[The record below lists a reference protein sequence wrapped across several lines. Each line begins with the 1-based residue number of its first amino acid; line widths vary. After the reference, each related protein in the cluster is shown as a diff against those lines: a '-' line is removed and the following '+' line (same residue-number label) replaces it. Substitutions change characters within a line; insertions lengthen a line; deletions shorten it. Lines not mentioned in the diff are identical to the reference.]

1 MYSKNDYRYYLEN
14 QLMHSDDFLA
24 HYGVKGMKW
33 RKKKGSDIIS
43 RGINNGAN
51 ETISPGT
58 SRIARDI
65 GIGSTIAKG
74 VYRKADGDAAIQY
87 ANRRFYSSGKK
98 RSLKKKV
105 SDYRKKHNIK
115 SSVFNKNVWKREV
128 PKGKKLKGS
137 KNIYVSH
144 E

>member
-33 RKKKGSDIIS
+33 KKRKKKYEYIDMNDVSLNDPRVSTPHQIENSI
-43 RGINNGAN
+43 RAV
-51 ETISPGT
+51 
-58 SRIARDI
+58 R
-65 GIGSTIAKG
+65 TIAE
-74 VYRKADGDAAIQY
+74 VADNNVKYQQQEDKKIK
-87 ANRRFYSSGKK
+87 NR
-98 RSLKKKV
+98 LKKKL
-105 SDYRKKHNIK
+105 SGNRKKRNVK